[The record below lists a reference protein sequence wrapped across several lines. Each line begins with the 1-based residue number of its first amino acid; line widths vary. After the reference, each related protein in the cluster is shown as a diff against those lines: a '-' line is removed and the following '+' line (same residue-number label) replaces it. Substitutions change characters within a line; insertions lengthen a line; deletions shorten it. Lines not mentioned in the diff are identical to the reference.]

1 MNYFEAHE
9 LLERVK
15 HGHRPPIEIINRA
28 LCYANLAMTKG
39 WLDYTRQQVKELR
52 DSSEMWADLPRMVK
66 ERIDGHKHAERTR
79 IAESGT

>member
-28 LCYANLAMTKG
+28 LCLTG
-39 WLDYTRQQVKELR
+39 DLDFSLCPTSDDEGMDRVHTPSGEGTTRF
-52 DSSEMWADLPRMVK
+52 
-66 ERIDGHKHAERTR
+66 ERYVGRPTPHGEGAH
-79 IAESGT
+79 

>member
-28 LCYANLAMTKG
+28 LCLTGDLDFSLCSTSDDEGVARLHPSTSQRTKG
-39 WLDYTRQQVKELR
+39 F
-52 DSSEMWADLPRMVK
+52 
-66 ERIDGHKHAERTR
+66 ERNVGRPTPFGEGAH
-79 IAESGT
+79 

>member
-28 LCYANLAMTKG
+28 LCLTG
-39 WLDYTRQQVKELR
+39 DLDFSLCDIGNDEGVARLHPPTSQRTEGFERYV
-52 DSSEMWADLPRMVK
+52 
-66 ERIDGHKHAERTR
+66 ERITPHGEGAH
-79 IAESGT
+79 

>member
-28 LCYANLAMTKG
+28 LCLTG
-39 WLDYTRQQVKELR
+39 DLDFSLCDFGDDEGVARLHPPTSQ
-52 DSSEMWADLPRMVK
+52 
-66 ERIDGHKHAERTR
+66 
-79 IAESGT
+79 GTEGFKRYVEGLTPYGEGAH